1 MIENVGIW
9 SLLYTIPIVVSLKL
23 LNDSRKRKNSDE
35 VLYLVKQFN
44 KWQLYKINDNAIEK
58 LIDCNTTQEIIKI
71 TEWERLK

>member
-23 LNDSRKRKNSDE
+23 LNDSRKAKNNDE

-58 LIDCNTTQEIIKI
+58 LIDCNTTQEVIKLI
-71 TEWERLK
+71 EWERLK

>member
-58 LIDCNTTQEIIKI
+58 LIDCNTTQEVIKLI
-71 TEWERLK
+71 EWEKLK

>member
-23 LNDSRKRKNSDE
+23 LNDSRKRKNSDAG
-35 VLYLVKQFN
+35 LYLVKQFN

-58 LIDCNTTQEIIKI
+58 LIDCNTTQEVIKLI
-71 TEWERLK
+71 ECEKLK